1 MVPWWHPFLCRNGCS
16 LTGRGSIFEASL
28 QRRPQTSESVAL
40 EEPLVW
46 LGLYRLPHVLSIYI
60 YGINGIQCIINIHVL
75 YIYIYGINGIQDII
89 NTHVLSIYSI
99 HHRYPCIDH
108 LYGINGIQYI
118 INTHV
123 LSIYSIHHWYP
134 CIVHVYIYMGLMGF
148 NTSLIPMYCP
158 YIQYTIDTHVLSMY
172 IYIWD

>member
-60 YGINGIQCIINIHVL
+60 YIYMGLMGFNASLISMYCT
-75 YIYIYGINGIQDII
+75 YIYGINGIQDII

-123 LSIYSIHHWYP
+123 LSIY
-134 CIVHVYIYMGLMGF
+134 MGLMGF
-148 NTSLIPMYCP
+148 NAS
-158 YIQYTIDTHVLSMY
+158 
-172 IYIWD
+172 